1 MATTIA
7 KYVDGCMKI
16 VEAKPA
22 YVHGGS
28 DLKECDCIG
37 MSKYSFR
44 INKVTFSTS
53 GTNYSYRNQIDN
65 ARAISSASDL
75 HVGDVVFKAYEPGQS
90 GWDLPAKYQEGGS
103 QYNGDL
109 RDYCHIGTVKSVSPL
124 QIIHM
129 TSPTAKTDTK
139 IGKWRFAGNWK
150 KEYISDTPDPGP
162 EPPEPEPPEPEQKIK
177 RVWAE
182 SGTTVNMRKKPSKS
196 AALVER
202 VPIGS
207 LVEVKKEQDGWSYIS
222 YQDQQRAVWYGWMMD
237 EFLVD
242 VDPPAPGPDLY
253 TVFIPY
259 MTKDQAQALV
269 DHYSGAWMEKE

>member
-75 HVGDVVFKAYEPGQS
+75 NIGDVVSRRMSPDSPDGICLRNTRKAGAS
-90 GWDLPAKYQEGGS
+90 TT
-103 QYNGDL
+103 
-109 RDYCHIGTVKSVSPL
+109 GTCG
-124 QIIHM
+124 I
-129 TSPTAKTDTK
+129 TAT
-139 IGKWRFAGNWK
+139 
-150 KEYISDTPDPGP
+150 
-162 EPPEPEPPEPEQKIK
+162 
-177 RVWAE
+177 
-182 SGTTVNMRKKPSKS
+182 
-196 AALVER
+196 
-202 VPIGS
+202 
-207 LVEVKKEQDGWSYIS
+207 
-222 YQDQQRAVWYGWMMD
+222 
-237 EFLVD
+237 
-242 VDPPAPGPDLY
+242 
-253 TVFIPY
+253 
-259 MTKDQAQALV
+259 
-269 DHYSGAWMEKE
+269 